1 LYYLE
6 GHFNKVFAILRF
18 YIFHSYFIFGKV
30 EFDWLA
36 NYTRSYKYNQA
47 LNFII
52 PIAII
57 LFLGFIYLLSD
68 KSGNGSVSYILMG
81 ISTITILYWIKIIKK
96 MTINKTPQYINKETD
111 TKNWMFD
118 LIKDNG
124 EIVFVAEVPGPVD
137 KITVRLIDSTLYIK
151 SVNNFAK
158 NVFVEG
164 SQDMKIYDF
173 KYKNG
178 VLTLRIKS

>member
-1 LYYLE
+1 
-6 GHFNKVFAILRF
+6 
-18 YIFHSYFIFGKV
+18 
-30 EFDWLA
+30 
-36 NYTRSYKYNQA
+36 
-47 LNFII
+47 
-52 PIAII
+52 
-57 LFLGFIYLLSD
+57 
-68 KSGNGSVSYILMG
+68 MG

-96 MTINKTPQYINKETD
+96 MTITKTPQYINKETD

>member
-1 LYYLE
+1 M
-6 GHFNKVFAILRF
+6 
-18 YIFHSYFIFGKV
+18 
-30 EFDWLA
+30 A

-57 LFLGFIYLLSD
+57 LFFGFIYLLSD

>member
-1 LYYLE
+1 M
-6 GHFNKVFAILRF
+6 
-18 YIFHSYFIFGKV
+18 S
-30 EFDWLA
+30 D
-36 NYTRSYKYNQA
+36 YTRSYRYNKN
-47 LNFII
+47 LSFIV

-57 LFLGFIYLLSD
+57 LFFGFVYLISQ
-68 KSGNGSVSYILMG
+68 KSGNGFASYILVG
-81 ISTITILYWIKIIKK
+81 ASTVTIAYWIKVIKK
-96 MTINKTPQYINKETD
+96 MTINDRSRFTRIEND

-151 SVNNFAK
+151 SINNFSKNVLVEGAK
-158 NVFVEG
+158 N
-164 SQDMKIYDF
+164 MKIHDF